1 MRSHDIAQLVFI
13 LVFIFCL
20 WFFGYWI
27 DRRNPPW
34 RGW

>member
-1 MRSHDIAQLVFI
+1 MKSHDIAQLVIIFMA
-13 LVFIFCL
+13 VFCA

-34 RGW
+34 RR